1 MNAKFF
7 ARVTLAAT
15 AAQVGMVVAG
25 HYSAPIRDN
34 LFALGGMAISLLA
47 GVFYARISRGGWIAS
62 LVGGLLSGG
71 ACAFL
76 GIGVSVFL
84 GIGLLGVAAV
94 VLLWRA
100 FCEFYVTIFKISE
113 DLHVLRQDVERER
126 AGK

>member
-1 MNAKFF
+1 MNTRIFG
-7 ARVTLAAT
+7 RVTLAAA

-34 LFALGGMAISLLA
+34 LFALGGMGISMLA
-47 GVFYARISRGGWIAS
+47 GLFYARIRGGGWADS

-84 GIGLLGVAAV
+84 GDVPISLLAFGTAGSAIAGLIGGAAGR
-94 VLLWRA
+94 LTAPRP
-100 FCEFYVTIFKISE
+100 
-113 DLHVLRQDVERER
+113 
-126 AGK
+126 GP